1 MLAAVLSVSAAVFGI
16 HCEREAHEF
25 MEIYSKVKAKQM
37 MSELFGEIVAKKC
50 EELDLNYENLTGI
63 SYSDEGVIQA
73 VNTDIVSVNKLKNAV
88 ATEIAEVLD
97 NEYEYI
103 VEIPIGSM
111 FDSEFLS
118 GSGVKLAFNNTVTG
132 DVRSDFRSEFDSSGI
147 NQTIH
152 KLYIDISGELIV
164 ITGGSTEP
172 ITYSDSILLGETV
185 IVGTVPN
192 TLY

>member
-1 MLAAVLSVSAAVFGI
+1 MLAAVLSMSAAVFGI

>member
-25 MEIYSKVKAKQM
+25 LEIYSKVKAKQM